1 MNYNKKFYVIFLI
14 SLFALTACASK
25 PVCKKSC
32 GGKHYKSTFYFEPSE
47 VALDLQTK
55 EEIKQLAQNMGCE
68 RFRVRLEG
76 HTDISGSSRKN
87 RVLGQ
92 QRTQA
97 VKDFIMSLGI
107 SEENIEIISFGED
120 RPADKG
126 YTPQAYSKNRRVE
139 VIFMQDGGEEVS
151 YSSPDDIYVYSG
163 KVKETYRY
171 SINALKARKLLEAAQ
186 KAKLNPTVQEG
197 VK

>member
-25 PVCKKSC
+25 PVCKASC
-32 GGKHYKSTFYFEPSE
+32 GGKHYKSTFYFGPSE
-47 VALDLQTK
+47 VALDLETK

-76 HTDISGSSRKN
+76 HTDISGSSHKN
-87 RVLGQ
+87 KVLGKR
-92 QRTQA
+92 RTQA
-97 VKDFIMSLGI
+97 VKDFIISLGI
-107 SEENIEIISFGED
+107 PEENIEIISFGED
-120 RPADKG
+120 RPAENN

-139 VIFMQDGGEEVS
+139 VVFIQEGGHEMS
-151 YSSPDDIYVYSG
+151 YSSPNDIYVYDG
-163 KVKETYRY
+163 KMRETYQY
-171 SINALKARKLLEAAQ
+171 SINALKAQKLLETAQ
-186 KAKLNPTVQEG
+186 KAKLNPEED